1 MLRFFVVLIIIT
13 ILSCLVNY
21 TILLNKEKIRVAD
34 SVEKIEAILVE
45 NFDQIEKILIFVGKK
60 IAKDTPNLDLDI
72 INKIFIQTASIHGSN
87 NILSWSLFD
96 WVNSDNYQ
104 TVNTMFGVKRKD
116 PPNVSDR
123 YYTLKGSDKWTLLFS
138 KPIFGNPSKILVI
151 PVGVQIETKNF
162 QRAGTVVVGIN
173 IKKLVNIIES
183 RLDKNIR
190 FSLIDSRDDRMVFG
204 SYDSEK
210 YAGRIFRKFP
220 DKVEGNN
227 YIFMKELPQKYPYRI
242 WVGYNER
249 QFWIEVF
256 NSSLLL
262 SVQLIGTSVIILFLR
277 KKL

>member
-1 MLRFFVVLIIIT
+1 MLRFFLISLIT
-13 ILSCLVNY
+13 LTISFLLNY
-21 TILLNKEKIRVAD
+21 TLLLNQKESQIVDNAEEIEEILVQNFEQ
-34 SVEKIEAILVE
+34 VEKIL
-45 NFDQIEKILIFVGKK
+45 NFVGKK
-60 IAKDTPNLDLDI
+60 IASDTPDLNLKI
-72 INKIFIQTASIHGSN
+72 IHKIFIEASNIQNLGD
-87 NILSWSLFD
+87 ILSWSLFD
-96 WVNSDNYQ
+96 WVDVDGYQ
-104 TVNTMFGVKRKD
+104 KVNTMLGVRKD
-116 PPNVSDR
+116 APHMVERNYRNRANKDWS
-123 YYTLKGSDKWTLLFS
+123 
-138 KPIFGNPSKILVI
+138 PIFSQAVNGNPSGVYTI